1 MKLRLL
7 SLLAMM
13 LLVSGCGYRT
23 KIETAPADLVK
34 EEAAIRATDTQWLT
48 AVKARDVEKTVSY
61 WSDDA
66 TILPPDSPPVI
77 GKKAIRDYVAGA
89 FAMPEFSINWELDKV
104 VVARDGDMA
113 YATAN
118 DVITFKGADG
128 KVASMKARAVVVWQ
142 KQADGSW
149 KVVADIWNAG
159 PPL

>member
-1 MKLRLL
+1 MKKLWVLFLL
-7 SLLAMM
+7 MLLA
-13 LLVSGCGYRT
+13 GCTAREPLT
-23 KIETAPADLVK
+23 TAPADLVK
-34 EEAAIRATDTQWLT
+34 EEAAIRATDAQWLA

-66 TILPPDSPPVI
+66 TILPPDSPPVV

-89 FAMPEFSINWELDKV
+89 FAMPEFSITWELDKV
-104 VVARDGDMA
+104 VVARAGDMA

-149 KVVADIWNAG
+149 KVVVDIWNAG
-159 PPL
+159 K